1 MLTKQDLNAIGN
13 LIDTKLENKL
23 EIKFEEKLAPIRSNI
38 KSIEENV
45 GALQKDIVVI
55 KSGVKKL
62 RKDLTTT
69 INFFDKSDNTL
80 LNKLNKTRS
89 EIGLRELNFA

>member
-23 EIKFEEKLAPIRSNI
+23 EIKFEEKLTPIRNDIISI
-38 KSIEENV
+38 K
-45 GALQKDIVVI
+45 KD
-55 KSGVKKL
+55 VKKL

-69 INFFDKSDNTL
+69 INFFDNRDLESKRIIS
-80 LNKLNKTRS
+80 KTRTDVGLS
-89 EIGLRELNFA
+89 EFNFA